1 MPSVCLCS
9 AADRRCCGADG
20 PVDQAGS
27 GERQEG
33 GRGRRSGSDRAEVIR
48 QKALGRAARLPAVT
62 VLCPPPHRLQQ
73 DRLEAAR
80 MAEDMARKA
89 AAEAVRQLEEEH
101 SAKILI
107 DSPPESNEP

>member
-1 MPSVCLCS
+1 MPLWLRWS
-9 AADRRCCGADG
+9 RGNRTN
-20 PVDQAGS
+20 
-27 GERQEG
+27 
-33 GRGRRSGSDRAEVIR
+33 GRRQSRPPAGRDRP
-48 QKALGRAARLPAVT
+48 LF
-62 VLCPPPHRLQQ
+62 PPRLQQ

>member
-1 MPSVCLCS
+1 MPSACLCS

-33 GRGRRSGSDRAEVIR
+33 GRGRCSGSDGAEVIG
-48 QKALGRAARLPAVT
+48 QKAVGIAVRLQAMT
-62 VLCPPPHRLQQ
+62 VLCSPPRLQQ

>member
-1 MPSVCLCS
+1 M
-9 AADRRCCGADG
+9 
-20 PVDQAGS
+20 
-27 GERQEG
+27 
-33 GRGRRSGSDRAEVIR
+33 
-48 QKALGRAARLPAVT
+48 T
-62 VLCPPPHRLQQ
+62 VLCFPPRLQQ